1 MKKYDYTLFVLLVFI
16 SVFSVKTNAQQVNK
30 DTFAIN
36 KYFQSNKEAA
46 ILLEKGVDLSITQT
60 QNSKF
65 FLNQVGYNNQINI
78 ISNAGNNQ
86 TVIQLGNNNEY
97 KFVTYY
103 NDAVS
108 NLNII
113 QQGNSNSLQVYGE
126 NSLIKNLS
134 IVQKTNFKTVIIRNN

>member
-1 MKKYDYTLFVLLVFI
+1 MKKYDNTLFVLLVFI

>member
-60 QNSKF
+60 HNSKF
-65 FLNQVGYNNQINI
+65 SLNQVGYNNQINI

>member
-1 MKKYDYTLFVLLVFI
+1 MKKYDNTLFVLLVFI

-65 FLNQVGYNNQINI
+65 SLNQVGYNNQINI

-103 NDAVS
+103 NDAV
-108 NLNII
+108 
-113 QQGNSNSLQVYGE
+113 
-126 NSLIKNLS
+126 LILFRCMEKIL
-134 IVQKTNFKTVIIRNN
+134 